1 MTINKNNL
9 ILILFLLLPSFM
21 INAQEGRGSVKGSIL
36 DKEGLPIPYAN
47 VAIEGTSIG
56 TITNL
61 EGNFL
66 LENLKPKDYILK
78 LTSVGFIEIRQTIT
92 INSNEQ
98 LSLAFTFQENVFE
111 VPQVTIIATRDRLF
125 TKIPGSVGFV
135 SPRELKLL
143 NPISGNEAFR
153 RIAGVHVVEEEGAGL
168 RANIGIRGLD
178 PDRSRN
184 VLMLEDGIPVAL
196 NPYGEPDSYYTPQ
209 IDRMQGVEVLKGS
222 GQILYGPRTIG
233 GVVNYI
239 TANPPANEQL
249 RIKMQGGENGY
260 FSSLIGYGNTFGNT
274 GVQINFLRKQADD
287 LGMSE
292 FRINDL
298 TGKMLFELSEASKIA
313 VKFGVYR
320 ETSNSTYVGI
330 TQPIFDQGGQDF
342 LRIAPDDRLNIERNS
357 MSITHD
363 YRINSVLYLQT
374 QAYAYNTSR
383 NWRRQDFSYD
393 PNASNQTGVIWG
405 DTSIPGGAI
414 YMRNGTGNRNRQF
427 EVAGFEQRINY
438 SFDLGRIENELT
450 AGYRYLYEKG
460 YEQRINGSFPTA
472 ESGELV
478 TDEDRTGNAFST
490 FVQNKMKIN
499 DKLTVD
505 LGLRAEFYG
514 FEREVFRNRFS
525 GVVRDT
531 SLVNNSSVSQI
542 IPGLGFNYKVNP
554 NFNLF
559 GGLHRGFAPPRIKDA
574 INAVGVVQ
582 QLEAEKS
589 WNYELGFRTVITKG
603 LYTEF
608 TGFVLDFSNQII
620 PVSES
625 SGGAGTGLINGG
637 ETTHKGLET
646 SINFDLSEVKSV
658 KYNLMVDVS
667 ATYQIAEFNGD
678 RFQIIAGESRNISG
692 NRTPYA
698 PQLLLSSAITI
709 ESPFGL
715 SARITNT
722 FVGEQFTD
730 PANTTLPN
738 ANGRIGKI
746 SEYLLTD
753 LVLVYQLPRVE
764 QLRFNATIKNLTD
777 QRYIAS
783 RRPEGIRVGLP
794 RFISLGID
802 WTL

>member
-1 MTINKNNL
+1 MTHIKNYFIFINLL
-9 ILILFLLLPSFM
+9 IAPIFSSL
-21 INAQEGRGSVKGSIL
+21 AQEERGSLKGSVI
-36 DKEGLPIPYAN
+36 DSEGVPVPYVN
-47 VAIEGTSIG
+47 VVLEGTSLG

-66 LENLKPKDYILK
+66 IENLNPRDYMLK
-78 LTSVGFIEIRQTIT
+78 LTSVGFMDIRQTIT

-98 LSLAFTFQENVFE
+98 LFLAFTFEEDVFE
-111 VPQVTIIATRDRLF
+111 VSQVTIIATRDRLF
-125 TKIPGSVGFV
+125 TKIPGSVGYV

-143 NPISGNEAFR
+143 NPINGNETFR
-153 RIAGVHVVEEEGAGL
+153 RIPGVHVVDEEGVGL

-184 VLMLEDGIPVAL
+184 VLILEDGIPVAL
-196 NPYGEPDSYYTPQ
+196 NPYGEPDAYYTPQ

-233 GVVNYI
+233 GVINYI
-239 TANPPANEQL
+239 TANPPESEQL
-249 RIKMQGGENGY
+249 RVKVQGGESGY
-260 FSSLIGYGNTFGNT
+260 FSGLLSYGNTFGNT
-274 GVQINFLRKQADD
+274 GVQINYLRKQADN
-287 LGMSE
+287 LGVSD
-292 FRINDL
+292 FHLNDL
-298 TGKMLFELSEASKIA
+298 TGKMNFTLGESSKLG
-313 VKFGVYR
+313 VKFGIYR

-330 TQPIFDQGGQDF
+330 TQSIFDQGGQDF
-342 LRIAPDDRLNIERNS
+342 LQVAPNDRLNVDRNS
-357 MSITHD
+357 LSFTHN
-363 YRINSVLYLQT
+363 YRINSALNLQT
-374 QAYAYNTSR
+374 QAYAYSTTR

-393 PNASNQTGVIWG
+393 PNSSNQTGVVWG
-405 DTSIPGGAI
+405 DASIPGGAI
-414 YMRNGTGNRNRQF
+414 YMRNGTGNRNRRF

-438 SFDLGRIENELT
+438 AFDLASIQNELT
-450 AGYRYLYEKG
+450 TGYRYLYEKG

-478 TDEDRTGNAFST
+478 TDEARTGNAFSA
-490 FVQNKMKIN
+490 FAQNKMKIN
-499 DKLTVD
+499 QKFTLDI
-505 LGLRAEFYG
+505 GLRAEFYS
-514 FEREVFRNRFS
+514 FEREIFRNKFS

-531 SLVNNSSVSQI
+531 SIVNNTSISQI
-542 IPGLGFNYKVNP
+542 IPGVGLNYKLTS
-554 NFNLF
+554 NFNIF

-574 INAVGVVQ
+574 INSVGVVQ

-589 WNYELGFRTVITKG
+589 WNYELGFRSIIAKG
-603 LYTEF
+603 FYAEL
-608 TGFVLDFSNQII
+608 TGFFMDFSNQII

-637 ETTHKGLET
+637 KTTHKGIET
-646 SINFDLSEVKSV
+646 SVNFDLSEVKNV

-667 ATYQIAEFNGD
+667 ATYQKAEFNAD
-678 RFQIIAGESRNISG
+678 RFQSIQGELLNISG
-692 NRTPYA
+692 NQTPYA
-698 PQLLLSSAITI
+698 PQVLLSTAVTI

-730 PANTTLPN
+730 PANTLMPS

-746 SEYLLTD
+746 SDYLLTD
-753 LVLVYQLPRVE
+753 LVLVYQMPKAENLS
-764 QLRFNATIKNLTD
+764 FNATIKNLTNE
-777 QRYIAS
+777 RYIAT

>member
-1 MTINKNNL
+1 MTINRNYL
-9 ILILFLLLPSFM
+9 ILILCLLWPSFM

-184 VLMLEDGIPVAL
+184 VLILEDGIPVAL

-209 IDRMQGVEVLKGS
+209 IDRTQGVEVLKGS

-260 FSSLIGYGNTFGNT
+260 FSNLIGYGNTFGKA

-298 TGKMLFELSEASKIA
+298 TGKMLFQLSEASKIA
-313 VKFGVYR
+313 VKFGIYR

-330 TQPIFDQGGQDF
+330 TQSIFDQGGQDF
-342 LRIAPDDRLNIERNS
+342 LRIAPDDRLIVERNS

-363 YRINSVLYLQT
+363 YRINSALNLQT
-374 QAYAYNTSR
+374 QAYAYNTTR
-383 NWRRQDFSYD
+383 NWRRQDFSYN

-405 DTSIPGGAI
+405 DTSVPGGAI
-414 YMRNGTGNRNRQF
+414 YMRNGTGNRNRRF

-438 SFDLGRIENELT
+438 SFNLGSLENELT

-490 FVQNKMKIN
+490 FVQNKTKIN
-499 DKLTVD
+499 DKLTID

-542 IPGLGFNYKVNP
+542 IPGLGFNYKINP

-559 GGLHRGFAPPRIKDA
+559 GGLHRGFAPPRVKDA
-574 INAVGVVQ
+574 INDVGVVL

-608 TGFVLDFSNQII
+608 TGFILDFSNQII
-620 PVSES
+620 PISES

-637 ETTHKGLET
+637 
-646 SINFDLSEVKSV
+646 
-658 KYNLMVDVS
+658 
-667 ATYQIAEFNGD
+667 
-678 RFQIIAGESRNISG
+678 RNHAQ
-692 NRTPYA
+692 RT
-698 PQLLLSSAITI
+698 
-709 ESPFGL
+709 
-715 SARITNT
+715 
-722 FVGEQFTD
+722 
-730 PANTTLPN
+730 
-738 ANGRIGKI
+738 
-746 SEYLLTD
+746 
-753 LVLVYQLPRVE
+753 
-764 QLRFNATIKNLTD
+764 
-777 QRYIAS
+777 
-783 RRPEGIRVGLP
+783 
-794 RFISLGID
+794 
-802 WTL
+802 

>member
-1 MTINKNNL
+1 MTINKNSL
-9 ILILFLLLPSFM
+9 ILIICLLCPSFM

-47 VAIEGTSIG
+47 VAIEGTSMG

-135 SPRELKLL
+135 SQRELKLL

-168 RANIGIRGLD
+168 RTNIGIRGLD

-184 VLMLEDGIPVAL
+184 VLILEDGIPVAL

-239 TANPPANEQL
+239 TANPPADEQL

-260 FSSLIGYGNTFGNT
+260 FSSLLGYGNTFGNA
-274 GVQINFLRKQADD
+274 GVQINYLRKQADD

-298 TGKMLFELSEASKIA
+298 TGKMLFSLSEASKIA
-313 VKFGVYR
+313 VKFGIYR

-330 TQPIFDQGGQDF
+330 TQSIFDEGEQDF
-342 LRIAPDDRLNIERNS
+342 LRIAPDDRLNLERNS
-357 MSITHD
+357 FSITHD
-363 YRINSVLYLQT
+363 YRINPNLNLQT
-374 QAYAYNTSR
+374 QAYAYNTTR
-383 NWRRQDFSYD
+383 NWRRQDFSYN

-414 YMRNGTGNRNRQF
+414 YMRNGTGNRNRRF

-438 SFDLGRIENELT
+438 SFNLGSLENELT

-490 FVQNKMKIN
+490 FVQNKTKIN
-499 DKLTVD
+499 DKLTID

-514 FEREVFRNRFS
+514 FEREVFRNSFS

-542 IPGLGFNYKVNP
+542 IPGLGFNYKINP

-559 GGLHRGFAPPRIKDA
+559 GGLHRGFAPPRVKDA
-574 INAVGVVQ
+574 INAVGVVL

-608 TGFVLDFSNQII
+608 TGFILDFSNQII
-620 PVSES
+620 PISES

-667 ATYQIAEFNGD
+667 ATYQKAEFNGD
-678 RFQIIAGESRNISG
+678 RFQNIQGELRNISG

-722 FVGEQFTD
+722 FVGDQFTD
-730 PANTTLPN
+730 PANTTLPS

-753 LVLVYQLPRVE
+753 LVLIYQLPKVE
-764 QLRFNATIKNLTD
+764 QLRFNATVKNLTD
-777 QRYIAS
+777 QRFIAS

-794 RFISLGID
+794 RFVSLGID